1 MTQPPSL
8 PTILLVEDNPDD
20 YEAAIRSFKAA
31 HFDNPVHWCKT
42 GADALDYLKHEG
54 SYAQAAAGAKPALV
68 LLDLNMPGIDGR
80 KVLAIVKQ
88 DTALKKIPIVVLTT
102 SSDERD
108 VTQCYELGASTYIQ
122 KPVDFD
128 GLVGAVG
135 RIKDYWFG
143 MALLPSQQVWMKP

>member
-1 MTQPPSL
+1 MQQQSNL
-8 PTILLVEDNPDD
+8 PTILLVEDSVDD

-31 HFDNPVHWCKT
+31 HLDNPVHWCKT
-42 GADALDYLKHEG
+42 GQDALDYLKREG
-54 SYAQAAAGAKPALV
+54 TYAHASSAAKPALV

-80 KVLAIVKQ
+80 KVLAILKQ
-88 DTALKKIPIVVLTT
+88 DLALKKTPIVILTT

-128 GLVGAVG
+128 GLIGAVS

-143 MALLPSQQVWMKP
+143 IALLPRE

>member
-1 MTQPPSL
+1 MKQQPSL
-8 PTILLVEDNPDD
+8 PTILLVEDSIDD
-20 YEAAIRSFKAA
+20 YEAAMRSFKAA
-31 HFDNPVHWCKT
+31 HLDNPVHWCKT
-42 GADALDYLKHEG
+42 GQEALDYLKHEG
-54 SYAQAAAGAKPALV
+54 TYAHAPGAAKPALV

-88 DTALKKIPIVVLTT
+88 DPALKKTPVVILTT

-108 VTQCYELGASTYIQ
+108 VTHCYELGASTYIQ

-128 GLVGAVG
+128 GLIGAVS

-143 MALLPSQQVWMKP
+143 IALLPGA